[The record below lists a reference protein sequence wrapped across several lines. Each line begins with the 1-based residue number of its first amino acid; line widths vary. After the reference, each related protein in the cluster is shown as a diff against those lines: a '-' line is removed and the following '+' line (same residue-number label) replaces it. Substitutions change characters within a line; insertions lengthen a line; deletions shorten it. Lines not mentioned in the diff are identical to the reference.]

1 MLQQQQTFS
10 KPHMQRRTAL
20 KQLLIIAGGTLV
32 IPACMN
38 DTSQASIPLRHLK
51 IDGKEEKLLA
61 EISETIIPKTGIPG
75 ARDVYAHLF
84 ALKMI
89 DDCYEPEQ
97 QRAFKDGLK
106 EINAFS
112 KERFKT
118 DFSGSSAA
126 QREAL
131 LTELEGRK
139 EGEPLSSFYN
149 MVKGLTI
156 QGFLQ
161 SQYIMTNVLKYE
173 LVPGR
178 YNGFAPVK
186 TEYHQI

>member
-1 MLQQQQTFS
+1 
-10 KPHMQRRTAL
+10 
-20 KQLLIIAGGTLV
+20 
-32 IPACMN
+32 
-38 DTSQASIPLRHLK
+38 
-51 IDGKEEKLLA
+51 
-61 EISETIIPKTGIPG
+61 
-75 ARDVYAHLF
+75 VYAHLF

-89 DDCYEPEQ
+89 DDCFEPEQ
-97 QRAFKDGLK
+97 QREFKDGLK
-106 EINAFS
+106 EINALS

-118 DFSGSSAA
+118 DFTGSTAP

-149 MVKGLTI
+149 MVKALTI

>member
-1 MLQQQQTFS
+1 
-10 KPHMQRRTAL
+10 
-20 KQLLIIAGGTLV
+20 
-32 IPACMN
+32 
-38 DTSQASIPLRHLK
+38 
-51 IDGKEEKLLA
+51 
-61 EISETIIPKTGIPG
+61 
-75 ARDVYAHLF
+75 VYAHLF

-89 DDCYEPEQ
+89 DDCFEPEQ
-97 QRAFKDGLK
+97 QREFKDGLK
-106 EINAFS
+106 KINALS

-118 DFSGSSAA
+118 DFTGSTAP

-139 EGEPLSSFYN
+139 EGEPLSSFYR
-149 MVKGLTI
+149 MVKSLTI

>member
-1 MLQQQQTFS
+1 
-10 KPHMQRRTAL
+10 MQRRTAL

-32 IPACMN
+32 IPSCMN
-38 DTSQASIPLRHLK
+38 DTSQASIPLKHLK
-51 IDGKEEKLLA
+51 IDGTEEKLLA

-75 ARDVYAHLF
+75 AKDVYTHLF

-97 QRAFKDGLK
+97 QKEFKEGLK
-106 EINAFS
+106 EINALS
-112 KERFKT
+112 KKKFNTTFNEST
-118 DFSGSSAA
+118 PE

-139 EGEPLSSFYN
+139 EGEPLSSFYS